1 MDKSN
6 EKTKSFR
13 MPLLEIVI
21 VVAVFAVV
29 SVFIMKLYMSADRL
43 QRESENVSRA
53 VIEVQNTA
61 ELIRGAETFE
71 EALTVTG
78 LEKVSDITEY
88 AETFTS
94 ADNGNYTVKKGNI
107 TICAEFVGNISDN
120 RTNTAATV
128 GNAADNGIKEAETS
142 VGITVYITAVSKD
155 NKEQYAHIELFREFF
170 K

>member
-1 MDKSN
+1 MDN
-6 EKTKSFR
+6 NGKTKSFR

-21 VVAVFAVV
+21 VVAVFAIV

-61 ELIRGAETFE
+61 ELIKGAGTLD
-71 EALTVTG
+71 EALKATG
-78 LEKVSDITEY
+78 LRKAGDISEY
-88 AETFTS
+88 GETFTS
-94 ADNGNYTVKKGNI
+94 ADNGNYAVKKDNI
-107 TICAEFVGNISDN
+107 TICAEFVGNITDN
-120 RTNTAATV
+120 GT
-128 GNAADNGIKEAETS
+128 NAAEAA
-142 VGITVYITAVSKD
+142 GITVYITAVSED